1 MRHWTLPG
9 AAAIAA
15 TFWLAAGPAIAD
27 ASKDVT
33 IVLPDSIDNLD
44 PCRSARNDVGRI
56 IKQNV
61 TETLTQINAEDGS
74 LQPRLATTWQQV
86 DSNTW
91 RLTLRSG
98 VKFHDGSP
106 FDANAVARSIERT
119 LNPKLDCTNR
129 QKFFGG
135 VMLTPKVIDAQTL
148 EIATVPPQPIL
159 PTLLST
165 LTIVPA
171 STPLDQAV
179 KNPVG
184 TGPYV
189 FKEWVSGQKVVLERF
204 DGYWGAK
211 PEVEHA
217 IFVYRG
223 ESTVAAAMVT
233 TGEADLAPYIA
244 VQDATDPKT
253 DVGYLNTDT
262 AQVVLANNV
271 PPLND
276 IRVRKALNLAVDRQ
290 AFIGTILSKDVL
302 PASQLVLPFING
314 YAPDLKPWPYDPEQ
328 AKKLLAAAK
337 ADGVPVDR
345 ELTLFGRPGFMANL
359 PDVMSALAQMLKAVG
374 LHVKTQ
380 MIEKAQ
386 FIQLVSAPHPADRPA
401 GMFLNLHDNS
411 SGDAVFTLF
420 FKYSSKGGQS
430 ELADPELDKLII
442 EGGQATGDKRRE
454 LYQQAFR
461 RITKDIVPDVMLFHL
476 VGSSRVGPRIDFK
489 PNALT
494 NNELPIAAITLK
506 PKF

>member
-1 MRHWTLPG
+1 MRHWILPG
-9 AAAIAA
+9 AAIAA
-15 TFWLAAGPAIAD
+15 TLWLAAGPALAD
-27 ASKDVT
+27 ASKDIT
-33 IVLPDSIDNLD
+33 IVVPDSIDNLD
-44 PCRSARNDVGRI
+44 PCRSARNDVGRV

-61 TETLTQINAEDGS
+61 TETLTELKAEDGS
-74 LQPRLATTWQQV
+74 IQPRLATSWQQL

-91 RLTLRSG
+91 RLKLRTG
-98 VKFHDGSP
+98 VKFHDGSV
-106 FDANAVARSIERT
+106 FDANAVARSIDRT
-119 LNPKLDCTNR
+119 LNPKLDCINR

-135 VMLTPKVIDAQTL
+135 VTLTPKVIDAETI
-148 EIATVPPQPIL
+148 EITTSPPQPIL

-165 LTIVPA
+165 MTVVPA
-171 STPLDQAV
+171 STPVDQSV

-189 FKEWVSGQKVVLERF
+189 FKDWQPGQKVTLERF

-211 PEVEHA
+211 PEVERA

-223 ESTVAAAMVT
+223 ESAVAAAMVK

-244 VQDATDPKT
+244 VQDATNPKT
-253 DVGYLNTDT
+253 DISYLNTDT

-276 IRVRKALNLAVDRQ
+276 MRVRKALNLAVDRQ
-290 AFIGTILSKDVL
+290 AFIGTILSKDVQ

-314 YAPDLKPWPYDPEQ
+314 YAPDLKPWPYDPTE
-328 AKKLLAAAK
+328 AKKLIAAAK

-345 ELTLFGRPGFMANL
+345 ELTLFGRPGFLPNL
-359 PDVMSALAQMLKAVG
+359 PDVMSALAQMWGEVG
-374 LHVKTQ
+374 LNVKTQ

-386 FIQLVSAPHPADRPA
+386 FIKLVSAPHPADRPA
-401 GMFLNLHDNS
+401 GMFLNLHDNA

-430 ELADPELDKLII
+430 ELADPQLDALIV
-442 EGGQATGDKRRE
+442 EGGQSTGDKRRE

-461 RITKDIVPDVMLFHL
+461 RITRDIVPDVMLFHL
-476 VGSSRVGPRIDFK
+476 VGNARVGPRIEFK

-494 NNELPIAAITLK
+494 NNELQIAEIRFK
-506 PKF
+506 PKS